1 MPTISYNR
9 PVTINPDWGVKNL
22 IAAMKQKGDR
32 LALTPE
38 EQEMV
43 DKAMNTKLTPEQIKK
58 AKEKYSCRKS

>member
-1 MPTISYNR
+1 MPTIPYNR

-43 DKAMNTKLTPEQIKK
+43 DKAMNTKLTPEQIRR
-58 AKEKYSCRKS
+58 AKEKHSSRKF

>member
-1 MPTISYNR
+1 MATISYNR

-43 DKAMNTKLTPEQIKK
+43 DKAMNKKLTPEQRK
-58 AKEKYSCRKS
+58 ALREKLS

>member
-32 LALTPE
+32 LAMTPE

-43 DKAMNTKLTPEQIKK
+43 DKAMNKKLTPEQIRR
-58 AKEKYSCRKS
+58 AKEKHSSRKF

>member
-1 MPTISYNR
+1 MATISYNR

-43 DKAMNTKLTPEQIKK
+43 DKVMNKKLTPEQRK
-58 AKEKYSCRKS
+58 ALREKLS